1 MGSCV
6 KTILVHLNFNFRCAS
21 ISWVHIGGSLTIHV
35 FQIFSNIF
43 CLKLFYIGLAY
54 VGHDFGLT
62 WAYIASPGASNG
74 QIIGIFLIT
83 SGWAPID
90 RIMCCINSIEECL
103 TGQQ

>member
-21 ISWVHIGGSLTIHV
+21 ISWVHIGGSLTVHV

-74 QIIGIFLIT
+74 QIIGIFLFT
-83 SGWAPID
+83 SG
-90 RIMCCINSIEECL
+90 
-103 TGQQ
+103 